1 MLEGGQYGSPS
12 TQNKRIIIKLNIH
25 INMAICTL
33 NKNLLRSNTCGYS
46 LPEVTDI
53 YVANFDDVTDA
64 PVDYNCESGVTI
76 SSFSAKTEAKVFH
89 IEPAKNSTTYTDEL
103 VVEDNGNKY
112 RTHTITFNLNGKYDK
127 DMICPVDALALG
139 RFFVVVKTADGEYL
153 ALGRSVGLEASEQS
167 VSGGGDT
174 NGVTVTL
181 SANVTESAVPLS
193 VAAVGQFLSKVAQ

>member
-1 MLEGGQYGSPS
+1 
-12 TQNKRIIIKLNIH
+12 
-25 INMAICTL
+25 MALSCNL
-33 NKNLLRSNTCGYS
+33 NKNLLRSNTCAYS

-53 YVANFDDVTDA
+53 YIANFSDVTNA
-64 PVDYNCESGVTI
+64 PVDYNCESGVSI
-76 SSFSAKTEAKVFH
+76 SGFSATTGASVYH

-103 VVEDNGNKY
+103 VVEDSGNKY
-112 RTHTITFNLNGKYDK
+112 RTHTITFNLTGKYDK

-153 ALGRSVGLEASEQS
+153 ALGRSVGLEASAQS

-193 VAAVGQFLSKVAQ
+193 ATAVGELLEKVAQ

>member
-1 MLEGGQYGSPS
+1 
-12 TQNKRIIIKLNIH
+12 
-25 INMAICTL
+25 MATCSL
-33 NKNLLRSNTCGYS
+33 NKNLLRKNTCGYS

-53 YVANFDDVTDA
+53 YIANFSDVTEA
-64 PVDYNCESGVTI
+64 GLDYNCESGVTVSGLTI
-76 SSFSAKTEAKVFH
+76 ATGASVYH

-139 RFFVVVKTADGEYL
+139 RFFVVVKTADSQYL
-153 ALGRSVGLEASEQS
+153 ALGRSVGLEASAQS
-167 VSGGGDT
+167 VAGGGDT

-181 SANVTESAVPLS
+181 SANVTEAAAPLS
-193 VAAVGQFLSKVAQ
+193 EAAVTTLLGKVPQS

>member
-1 MLEGGQYGSPS
+1 
-12 TQNKRIIIKLNIH
+12 
-25 INMAICTL
+25 MAICSL
-33 NKNLLRSNTCGYS
+33 NKNLLRTNTCGYS
-46 LPEVTDI
+46 LPQVTDI
-53 YVANFDDVTDA
+53 YVANFSDVTDV
-64 PVDYNCESGVTI
+64 PVDYDCVSGVTI
-76 SSFSAKTEAKVFH
+76 SGFSATTGASVYH

-193 VAAVGQFLSKVAQ
+193 ATAVSELLAKVAQ

>member
-1 MLEGGQYGSPS
+1 
-12 TQNKRIIIKLNIH
+12 
-25 INMAICTL
+25 MAICTL

-167 VSGGGDT
+167 INGGGDT

-193 VAAVGQFLSKVAQ
+193 ETAVEQFLSKVAQ

>member
-1 MLEGGQYGSPS
+1 
-12 TQNKRIIIKLNIH
+12 
-25 INMAICTL
+25 MAICSL
-33 NKNLLRSNTCGYS
+33 NKNLLRTNTCGYS

-53 YVANFDDVTDA
+53 YVANFSDVTDA
-64 PVDYNCESGVTI
+64 PVAYDCESGVTI
-76 SSFSAKTEAKVFH
+76 SAFSATTGASVYH

-193 VAAVGQFLSKVAQ
+193 EAAIGQLLAKVAQ

>member
-1 MLEGGQYGSPS
+1 
-12 TQNKRIIIKLNIH
+12 
-25 INMAICTL
+25 MATCSL
-33 NKNLLRSNTCGYS
+33 NKNLLRKNTCGYS

-53 YVANFDDVTDA
+53 YIANFTDVEEA
-64 PVDYNCESGVTI
+64 GLAYSCESGVTV
-76 SSFSAKTEAKVFH
+76 SALTIASGASVYH

-139 RFFVVVKTADGEYL
+139 RFFVVVKTADEQYL
-153 ALGRSVGLEASEQS
+153 ALGRTVGLEASAQS
-167 VSGGGDT
+167 VAGGGDT

-181 SANVTESAVPLS
+181 SANVTEAAAPLSESAVTTLL
-193 VAAVGQFLSKVAQ
+193 AKVPQS